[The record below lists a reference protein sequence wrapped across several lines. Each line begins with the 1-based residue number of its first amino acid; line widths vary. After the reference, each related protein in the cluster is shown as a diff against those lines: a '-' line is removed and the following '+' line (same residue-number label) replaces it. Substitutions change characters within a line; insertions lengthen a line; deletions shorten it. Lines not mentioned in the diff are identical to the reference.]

1 MAESI
6 YTKEEVNGARLAA
19 LLINEGT
26 EAARQKFKEE
36 LGRQNMTLDQFLGK
50 KKGTLEGWLKQKRL
64 FPEQFALLYPSAN
77 LNSFTS
83 ELLIFILE
91 HTSGKTPSKL
101 KPPVSDGDDA
111 VRAKI
116 LELLQ
121 EKHTI
126 LTEFLKSKKKDMTK
140 LKNRGR
146 LDSRHY
152 ALLYPTSADLE
163 TFDIT
168 LLILLFKVISR
179 NPFPKSEPLPK
190 DVSLEADLERLRRM
204 RNKIYGHVKGTG
216 IEDGLFEQQWKALS
230 NVLLRLGVRKKQIS
244 RRKTDHL
251 TTDEGDRWKK
261 RLIGA
266 MENDMD
272 DVRALLCVISSDVKG
287 ERVAMETVAHQM
299 KESQSTI
306 EDCREKLRCFMT
318 AVPPDRL
325 LAMIETIYTINADQR
340 NNTEILQ
347 EIRGMVDELRSKSE
361 DVPAKPETVY
371 IPDMPSLKEM
381 SSVYENQQDAFKILI
396 INAPDPNQDQESL
409 DRFCKAVGECK
420 WHIVLDLNEHSRSS
434 DGIFD
439 RVTSVFSNRTDYIA
453 LTYEQIQARLKD
465 DDKDMVAQGKV
476 SLWILA
482 NGCSFSKC
490 PPSSNNFS
498 KVLTKFGSLLD
509 NILDKT
515 VQRPPVICTSIA
527 LSKPARQQSKLVERI
542 NEICESA
549 NQEINYEETT
559 FIAIHTGESVPMA
572 TLEGAPYYLP
582 IKTSMEQLTTCFE
595 NAFGTSCKDAK
606 YWYPGKQEL
615 CYVKRDEM
623 AVLASCMTL
632 YHKDIG
638 KAPFETLKTP
648 EEMDSLIKSTKMKFL
663 HGEKITPEALYIN
676 ETTQTFVKRKEMR
689 ELNEKV
695 AKLLE
700 KRGSKLE
707 RPATTFSLIHDVS
720 GGGTTCGRYL
730 LYALKDTYPCI
741 EIEETN
747 SPKVLEWLHKLYYSS
762 KKPLLI
768 VVDDSKV
775 SDDEIATFVNR
786 LNNDSIKA
794 LVVIIKP
801 KINPKISTTRQC
813 GTDRGFYV
821 TSKVT
826 DSEDLVAF
834 RNLYDK
840 VKDPKVKKVF
850 LFGLLAFT
858 EKYDKLDET
867 VQTCYD
873 NSDEDQQRIIRL
885 TCLLWRYSHKA
896 TPMKALLKLMPSKD
910 TYYDEDDLIEAM
922 GSGKD
927 LLVATGNGIRPAHM
941 CIVTALMKCADEDT
955 LTSMFVTD
963 LKVLVEKDTAK
974 KRASII
980 LQAVFIERAIEEDQ
994 HWSGFVLALIR
1005 LRGTDYGASVIK
1017 QFIEPMA
1024 GTKNLLHMKA
1034 LLARYLMYQLDKPE
1048 DALNMAK
1055 EALDIRPSESV
1066 VNSKIEDSSLLTTL
1080 GNLVREKVRRMFGGK
1095 PAVTK
1100 QLLNTAL
1107 DDIQEAICAYQRAQS
1122 LCKGL
1127 RYNARPFVMEAKAR
1141 HEIMLLYFTHVCN
1154 EDHTKFSVFIRETDI
1169 DLLKESEDKAMDV
1182 LDRLDVFRKLDKV
1195 WDGGQESKTKQVELE
1210 IKFDFLR
1217 LRTDKDST
1225 IRKQILTIPP
1235 DAHCDIAGIV
1245 RCDKSRRRRQWKDLR
1260 IEELELIIEKLDERM
1275 AMSNALAVNYEGIIN
1290 AMVFLRSKTKHAD
1303 RYKKYNIQYAHKC
1316 AELWK
1321 QKFKHNFDAWFMH
1334 GVLTLL
1340 IGMEQQKVSGVHEAL
1355 SSLNMCRE
1363 ICKSRDSI
1371 EGYKGRR
1378 YIIGEGSGLE
1388 KLVPFS
1394 EADIVGK
1401 GQLQRF
1407 IGRKINKAEIVV
1419 NDFEYTLRVKVPKS
1433 EDSSF
1438 TQQERLL
1445 QFNMVLA
1452 RDNIL
1457 AMNVETYEREAD

>member
-6 YTKEEVNGARLAA
+6 YTKEEQNGARLAA

-50 KKGTLEGWLKQKRL
+50 KKGTLDSWLKQKRL
-64 FPEQFALLYPSAN
+64 FQEQYALLYPSAN
-77 LNSFTS
+77 LKSFTS
-83 ELLIFILE
+83 ELLIFVLE
-91 HTSGKTPSKL
+91 HTSGKTPSKS

-116 LELLQ
+116 LQLLQ
-121 EKHTI
+121 EKHTT
-126 LTEFLKSKKKDMTK
+126 LTEFLKNKKKDMTK

-146 LDSRHY
+146 LDSHHY
-152 ALLYPTSADLE
+152 ALLYPVSADLE

-179 NPFPKSEPLPK
+179 NPFPTSEPPFT
-190 DVSLEADLERLRRM
+190 DTSLEADLERLRRM
-204 RNKIYGHVKGTG
+204 RNKIYGHVRGTG
-216 IEDGLFEQQWKALS
+216 VEAGLFEQLWKALS
-230 NVLLRLGVRKKQIS
+230 SVLSRLGVRKKQIS
-244 RRKTDHL
+244 RRKADPV
-251 TTDEGDRWKK
+251 TTDEDRDRWKK
-261 RLIGA
+261 RLIDV
-266 MENDMD
+266 MENDSD
-272 DVRALLCVISSDVKG
+272 DVRSLLWVISSDVKG
-287 ERVAMETVAHQM
+287 ERVAMETVAQLM
-299 KESQSTI
+299 KESQSKI
-306 EDCREKLRCFMT
+306 EDCREVLRCFMT

-325 LAMIETIYTINADQR
+325 LAMIETIYTVKVEQQNH
-340 NNTEILQ
+340 TEILQ
-347 EIRGMVDELRSKSE
+347 EIRGKVDELLSKPE
-361 DVPAKPETVY
+361 NVPAKPETVY

-381 SSVYENQQDAFKILI
+381 SSVFENQPDAFKILI
-396 INAPDPNQDQESL
+396 VNAPDPNQDQKSL

-420 WHIVLDLNEHSRSS
+420 WNIVLDLNEHSRTSG
-434 DGIFD
+434 GIFD
-439 RVTSVFSNRTDYIA
+439 RVTSIFSKRTDFIT
-453 LTYEQIQARLKD
+453 LTYEQIQARIKD
-465 DDKDMVAQGKV
+465 VDKDMVAQGKE

-482 NGCSFSKC
+482 NGCSLSKC
-490 PPSSNNFS
+490 PPSSNSFS

-509 NILDKT
+509 SILDKT

-527 LSKPARQQSKLVERI
+527 LSKPAREQSRLVERI

-549 NQEINYEETT
+549 NQEINYEATT
-559 FIAIHTGESVPMA
+559 FIAVHTDGSVPLP
-572 TLEGAPYYLP
+572 TLEGAPCYLP
-582 IKTSMEQLTTCFE
+582 IDVSMEQLTTCFE
-595 NAFGTSCKDAK
+595 NTFGTSSKDAK

-623 AVLASCMTL
+623 AEIASCMTL

-638 KAPFETLKTP
+638 KARFETCAP
-648 EEMDSLIKSTKMKFL
+648 EEMQSLIESTKMKFL
-663 HGEKITPEALYIN
+663 HGEKITQEALYIN

-689 ELNEKV
+689 ELNDKV

-707 RPATTFSLIHDVS
+707 RPATTFNLIHDVS

-747 SPKVLEWLHKLYYSS
+747 SPKVLDWLRKIYYSS
-762 KKPLLI
+762 MKPLLI
-768 VVDDSKV
+768 VIDDSKL
-775 SDDEIATFVNR
+775 SDDEISTFVNR
-786 LNNDSIKA
+786 LNNDSVKA

-801 KINPKISTTRQC
+801 KINPKISITRHC

-821 TSKVT
+821 NSKVT
-826 DSEDLVAF
+826 DPEDLVAF
-834 RNLYDK
+834 RNLYDTVGDTK
-840 VKDPKVKKVF
+840 AQTVF
-850 LFGLLAFT
+850 AFGLLAFT
-858 EKYDKLDET
+858 EKYDKLNET
-867 VQTCYD
+867 VQKCYD
-873 NSDEDQQRIIRL
+873 NSDEDQKRIIRL

-896 TPMKALLKLMPSKD
+896 TPMKALLKLVPSKD
-910 TYYDEDDLIEAM
+910 TCYDEDNFIEAM

-980 LQAVFIERAIEEDQ
+980 LQSIFIERAIEEDQ
-994 HWSGFVLALIR
+994 HWSGFVLTLIR
-1005 LRGTDYGASVIK
+1005 LRGKDYGASVIK
-1017 QFIEPMA
+1017 QFIEPMT
-1024 GTKNLLHMKA
+1024 GTKNLLHIKA
-1034 LLARYLMYQLDKPE
+1034 LLARYLMYNLDKPE

-1066 VNSKIEDSSLLTTL
+1066 VNSKIEDSNLLTTY
-1080 GNLVREKVRRMFGGK
+1080 GNLVREKVRRVFGGI
-1095 PAVTK
+1095 PAVTI

-1107 DDIQEAICAYQRAQS
+1107 HDIQEAICAYQRAQRI
-1122 LCKGL
+1122 CIGL

-1141 HEIMLLYFTHVCN
+1141 HEIMLLYFTHECN

-1169 DLLKESEDKAMDV
+1169 DLLKESEEKAMNV

-1210 IKFDFLR
+1210 TKFDFLR

-1235 DAHCDIAGIV
+1235 DAPCDIAGIV

-1260 IEELELIIEKLDERM
+1260 LEELELIIEKLDDRM
-1275 AMSNALAVNYEGIIN
+1275 PMSNALAVNYEGIIN
-1290 AMVFLRSKTKHAD
+1290 AMVFLRRKTKQAD
-1303 RYKKYNIQYAHKC
+1303 RYKQYSIMYAHKC

-1340 IGMEQQKVSGVHEAL
+1340 IGIEQHNTSEVHAAL
-1355 SSLNMCRE
+1355 VSLNKCRD

-1371 EGYKGRR
+1371 EGYRGRR

-1394 EADIVGK
+1394 EADAVGK
-1401 GQLQRF
+1401 GQLQLF

-1419 NDFEYTLRVKVPKS
+1419 SDFEYTLRVKVPKS